1 MTARIREALAGAVL
15 ASAAAASPAVCET
28 ARPWLDPPLSVQP
41 PAPSS
46 RDLPSTVEQSPL
58 NRSAPAQPSPAR
70 APSDRPA
77 DVAPSP
83 PPVRSAEPPREV
95 APDRDA
101 AAAAR
106 PGSAGV
112 TEKASLEKAAR
123 QLAVNYLDF
132 WSAPNPLALDTM
144 PAFYG
149 PTVEFHGRE
158 IGARALMEKK
168 RRFVRRWPV
177 RAYMPHLDTLWTAC
191 DRSEELCTVRT
202 AFDFTAIN
210 PERRR
215 RSQGSGS
222 LELQI
227 SFAGDRPVIV
237 SEASRVVSR
246 GRLRRTVSFSDAED

>member
-1 MTARIREALAGAVL
+1 VTARIREALAGAVL

-58 NRSAPAQPSPAR
+58 NRSAPAQPSP
-70 APSDRPA
+70 
-77 DVAPSP
+77 
-83 PPVRSAEPPREV
+83 PVRSAEPPREV

-123 QLAVNYLDF
+123 QLAVDYLDF

-144 PAFYG
+144 SAFYG

-177 RAYMPHLDTLWTAC
+177 RAYMPHFDTLWTAC

-237 SEASRVVSR
+237 SEASRVVRGDACAERSR
-246 GRLRRTVSFSDAED
+246 SPTPRIERSARTWTLRLRRD